1 MAVTE
6 MEQSEAEIAAI
17 FSVRPARDCDTLDRL
32 EVGKE
37 MMSEVFLF
45 AQYRGFA
52 LYDGLVANFKMA
64 WDDEEDGPPP
74 LSCWLRLTERKR
86 RPRPSSAACGRW
98 GCSSRAG
105 SRLRRNRRG
114 LPPTPC
120 L

>member
-6 MEQSEAEIAAI
+6 MEQIEAEIAAI
-17 FSVRPARDCDTLDRL
+17 FSVRPASDRNILDRL

-64 WDDEEDGPPP
+64 WDDEENGPPP
-74 LSCWLRLTERKR
+74 LSCWLRLTKEENGTFCVSIVEDKKQ
-86 RPRPSSAACGRW
+86 PQQPSRSKDFDWARVI
-98 GCSSRAG
+98 
-105 SRLRRNRRG
+105 
-114 LPPTPC
+114 
-120 L
+120 

>member
-6 MEQSEAEIAAI
+6 MEQIEAEIAAI
-17 FSVRPARDCDTLDRL
+17 FSVRPASDCNILDGL

-64 WDDEEDGPPP
+64 WDGQVDGPPP
-74 LSCWLRLTERKR
+74 LSCWLRLNKEVGGMLSVSIIEDEKQ
-86 RPRPSSAACGRW
+86 PRQPSRSKDFDWAKVI
-98 GCSSRAG
+98 
-105 SRLRRNRRG
+105 
-114 LPPTPC
+114 
-120 L
+120 

>member
-6 MEQSEAEIAAI
+6 MEQIEAEIAAI
-17 FSVRPARDCDTLDRL
+17 FSVRPASDCNILDRL

-64 WDDEEDGPPP
+64 WDEEEDGHPP
-74 LSCWLRLTERKR
+74 LSCWLRLTKEESGTFSVGIIEDEKQ
-86 RPRPSSAACGRW
+86 PQQPSRSTDFDWAKVI
-98 GCSSRAG
+98 
-105 SRLRRNRRG
+105 
-114 LPPTPC
+114 
-120 L
+120 

>member
-6 MEQSEAEIAAI
+6 MEQVEAEIAAT
-17 FSVRPARDCDTLDRL
+17 FSVRPVSDRNVLDRL

-64 WDDEEDGPPP
+64 WDEEDDGHPP
-74 LSCWLRLTERKR
+74 LSCWLRLTKEEDGMFSVSVIEDEKG
-86 RPRPSSAACGRW
+86 PREPSSLTDIDWAKVI
-98 GCSSRAG
+98 
-105 SRLRRNRRG
+105 
-114 LPPTPC
+114 
-120 L
+120 

>member
-6 MEQSEAEIAAI
+6 MEQIEAEIAAI
-17 FSVRPARDCDTLDRL
+17 FSVRPASDCNILDRL

-45 AQYRGFA
+45 GQYRGFA

-74 LSCWLRLTERKR
+74 TVVL
-86 RPRPSSAACGRW
+86 AAVDQRGGW
-98 GCSSRAG
+98 NV
-105 SRLRRNRRG
+105 LRRHYRRRETASTTQQVDR
-114 LPPTPC
+114 L
-120 L
+120 

>member
-6 MEQSEAEIAAI
+6 TEQIEAEIAAI
-17 FSVRPARDCDTLDRL
+17 FSVRPASDCNILDRL

-45 AQYRGFA
+45 GQYRGFA

-74 LSCWLRLTERKR
+74 LSCWLRLTKEEGGMFCVGIIEDEKQ
-86 RPRPSSAACGRW
+86 PQQPSRSTDFDWAKVI
-98 GCSSRAG
+98 
-105 SRLRRNRRG
+105 
-114 LPPTPC
+114 
-120 L
+120 

>member
-6 MEQSEAEIAAI
+6 MEQIEAEIAAI
-17 FSVRPARDCDTLDRL
+17 FSVRPASDRNILDRL

-64 WDDEEDGPPP
+64 WDDEENGPPP
-74 LSCWLRLTERKR
+74 LSCWLRLTKEENGTFCVSIVEDEKQPQQPIRSTDIDWAKVI
-86 RPRPSSAACGRW
+86 
-98 GCSSRAG
+98 
-105 SRLRRNRRG
+105 
-114 LPPTPC
+114 
-120 L
+120 

>member
-6 MEQSEAEIAAI
+6 MEQIEAEIAAI
-17 FSVRPARDCDTLDRL
+17 FSVRPASDRNVLDRL

-52 LYDGLVANFKMA
+52 LYDGLVVNFKMA

-74 LSCWLRLTERKR
+74 LSCWLRLTKEEDGMIRVAIVEDDKQ
-86 RPRPSSAACGRW
+86 PQQPSRSKDFDWARVI
-98 GCSSRAG
+98 
-105 SRLRRNRRG
+105 
-114 LPPTPC
+114 
-120 L
+120 